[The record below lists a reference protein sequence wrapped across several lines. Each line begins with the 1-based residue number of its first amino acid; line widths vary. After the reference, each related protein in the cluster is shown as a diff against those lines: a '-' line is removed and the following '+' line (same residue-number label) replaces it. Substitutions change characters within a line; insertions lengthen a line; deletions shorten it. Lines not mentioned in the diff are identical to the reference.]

1 MKRFFGV
8 VAAVMLIAVPAFAGA
23 QATKPAGKPAK
34 ADQMEKAAPAAKAMT
49 MTGKVSAVAAD
60 SLTIKG
66 KTDETTFKIDSST
79 KVIGTGASH
88 KTAELKGQEKPIV
101 ITDFV
106 KVGDNVRVTYHEKDG
121 TKAAASVRVTTAKP
135 AAK

>member
-8 VAAVMLIAVPAFAGA
+8 VAAVMLIAVPAIAAA
-23 QATKPAGKPAK
+23 QATKPADKPAK

-49 MTGKVSAVAAD
+49 MTGEVSAVAAD

-66 KTDETTFKIDSST
+66 KTDETTFKVDSKT

-88 KTAELKGQEKPIV
+88 KTAELKGQEKPTV

-106 KVGDNVRVTYHEKDG
+106 KVGDNVSVTYHEKDG
-121 TKAAASVRVTTAKP
+121 AKVASSVRVRTAKP
-135 AAK
+135 VK